1 MRRFITVGYVIP
13 EDIREDQSIHSI
25 DLEEGI
31 SKGLWKDNLGK
42 RDLLNL
48 TVKARHVNK

>member
-1 MRRFITVGYVIP
+1 MIP
-13 EDIREDQSIHSI
+13 KDIIEDQSIHSI
-25 DLEEGI
+25 DIEEGI

-48 TVKARHVNK
+48 TVKARQVNK